1 MEDWLSSPGLRPPK
15 KDDTQAKL
23 NDADEQIAM
32 AHRHVDRGRLIIE
45 RQRAIVARWMGLG
58 SRSSRMLRDN
68 TAHFRDGFGQSA
80 QEEVRPPQLAISF
93 I

>member
-45 RQRAIVARWMGLG
+45 RQRAIVACHGGW
-58 SRSSRMLRDN
+58 
-68 TAHFRDGFGQSA
+68 ASA
-80 QEEVRPPQLAISF
+80 ADLLECFEITQHIFETDLANLLKRK
-93 I
+93 